1 MNAKSLVIILCILAS
16 VLIIWQLILPVY
28 DKISVA
34 KEEVSQAQKKVE
46 KLEELEK
53 KLKELNQ
60 VYKEKEDLIN
70 KLYKIM
76 PKNKDIPEIL
86 NRFESL
92 SLQSG
97 VILASI
103 DFVEAEK
110 TKKSS
115 TASNALNAQGAAI
128 VLAAENP
135 PEKLGLDIRVS
146 GTYEAFRGFLNN
158 LENCVRLA
166 NVKKLDF
173 SFKGEGS
180 DLADFDITA
189 DVYYK

>member
-53 KLKELNQ
+53 KLNELNQ
-60 VYKEKEDLIN
+60 TYREKEDSIN
-70 KLYKIM
+70 KLYKIA

-86 NRFESL
+86 NRFEAL

-97 VILASI
+97 VILVSL
-103 DFVEAEK
+103 DFAEAEK

-115 TASNALNAQGAAI
+115 IASNALNPQESAI
-128 VLAAENP
+128 ALAVENP
-135 PEKLGLDIRVS
+135 LEKLGLELRVS

-166 NVKKLDF
+166 DVQKLDF

-180 DLADFDITA
+180 NLADFDITA
-189 DVYYK
+189 NVYYK